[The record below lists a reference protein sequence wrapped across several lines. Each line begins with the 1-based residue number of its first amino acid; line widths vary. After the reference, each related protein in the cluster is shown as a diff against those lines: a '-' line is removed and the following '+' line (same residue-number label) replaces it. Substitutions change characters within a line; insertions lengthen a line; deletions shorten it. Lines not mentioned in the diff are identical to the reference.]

1 MQINFICHKDYE
13 ETRTIYTKNRNIE
26 IMKGDETDEI
36 ITKPFESLFQNNQK
50 NLEEPIR
57 GSEFVPDSIDL
68 LYYHLQKVG
77 LKRSGSYIDSP
88 EWLKNKK
95 ATINPKNNDDNCF
108 QYALTVALNHQNI
121 GKNPQIITKI
131 KSFIDRYNWEETDFA
146 SHSKVW
152 KKFEQ
157 NNKTIALNILF
168 APLYHTILKK

>member
-1 MQINFICHKDYE
+1 MPEEYLDIIRTFLSNMINDHKTRRKWKIQLTVQINFICHKDYE
-13 ETRTIYTKNRNIE
+13 ETRTIYTKSRNIE

-88 EWLKNKK
+88 ECLKNKK
-95 ATINPKNNDDNCF
+95 ATINPK
-108 QYALTVALNHQNI
+108 
-121 GKNPQIITKI
+121 KMIIVF
-131 KSFIDRYNWEETDFA
+131 SM
-146 SHSKVW
+146 
-152 KKFEQ
+152 
-157 NNKTIALNILF
+157 L
-168 APLYHTILKK
+168 